1 MNNIQELISQKNGRL
16 ATLFACLEE
25 ITDPRINRRLEHPL
39 ITVIMIAICAHIG
52 GANNWVEVED
62 FGKNHVDWFATFLNI
77 SNGIPSHD
85 TFNRVFSILDHFE
98 LKFWLLLW
106 LEDVICKSGTQI
118 TIDGKVIKA
127 WASKDPLTIVRAWSA
142 ASKIVIDQ
150 VRVSPEHNEITAIKK
165 LFTTLDLKGKV
176 VTIDAIGTQR
186 KIVATIVEKNG
197 DYVLPVKTNH
207 SNLHADISMFM
218 DSLMNDEFNNVS
230 YDYCRTVDND
240 HGRFEIRRCYTTDYI
255 DWLPQKNNWK
265 NLKSI
270 SVVELYS
277 ERKGKASLNKRYF
290 ISSLP
295 PKADVILSTVRNHWS
310 IENQLHYSLDV
321 NFLEDRSTIRKG
333 FGPQNFSLL
342 RSFVASL
349 LCNAPSTGSIKTKR
363 TRANCNFAFLLA
375 ILVNKGF

>member
-25 ITDPRINRRLEHPL
+25 ITDPRINRRLDHPL

-127 WASKDPLTIVRAWSA
+127 WSSKDPLTIVRAWSA

-150 VRVSPEHNEITAIKK
+150 VRVAPERNEITAIKK

-197 DYVLPVKTNH
+197 DYLLPVKTNQN
-207 SNLHADISMFM
+207 SLHADISMFM
-218 DSLMNDEFNNVS
+218 DSLMNDEFDNIS

-240 HGRFEIRRCYTTDYI
+240 HGRFEVRRCYTTDCI

-270 SVVELYS
+270 SVIELYS
-277 ERKGKASLNKRYF
+277 ERRGKASINKRYF

-375 ILVNKGF
+375 ILVNTGF